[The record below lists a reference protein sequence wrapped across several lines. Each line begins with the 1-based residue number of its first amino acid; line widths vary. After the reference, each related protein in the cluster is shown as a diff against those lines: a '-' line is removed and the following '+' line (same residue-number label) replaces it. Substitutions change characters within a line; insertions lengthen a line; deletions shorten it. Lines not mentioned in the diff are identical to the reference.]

1 MFATD
6 EEIRRTDPRHD
17 QAAPTAA
24 RQYDTPEASAPEAPA
39 TETGITH
46 GDGAVFAPEVAPEAA
61 PEVVARPASTTHRTR
76 GTRRPWKRAGYDVR
90 KHYNVTLQAGFVL
103 ALAIVL
109 ALTYV
114 RVETDDT
121 FEVTLDR
128 QEVVV
133 MEEIAQTEQEVVA
146 PPPPR
151 PAAPME
157 VANNAVI
164 EEEYNF
170 DATLDLTEELDV
182 NTGPPPPPEPPKEEN
197 AREEAE
203 IFVVVEDQPELVGG
217 LAGLQKYITYPE
229 VAQKAGIEGR
239 VFVQF
244 VVDENGDVTNPTVV
258 RGRHP
263 LLDAEALRVIRLA
276 KFEPGRQRGEAVKVQ
291 MAMPIVFRLK
301 N

>member
-6 EEIRRTDPRHD
+6 EGVRRTDTRHEM
-17 QAAPTAA
+17 AAPTAA
-24 RQYDTPEASAPEAPA
+24 RHHDASPEASAPDTPGREA
-39 TETGITH
+39 GITH
-46 GDGAVFAPEVAPEAA
+46 GDGAVASPEMAPQMLA
-61 PEVVARPASTTHRTR
+61 ARPASTTHRTR

-90 KHYNVTLQAGFVL
+90 KQYTLMLQVGFVL
-103 ALAIVL
+103 ALAIIL

-114 RVETDDT
+114 QVETDDT

-128 QEVVV
+128 QEVVA
-133 MEEIAQTEQEVVA
+133 MEEVAQTKQEIVA

-157 VANNAVI
+157 VANNTVI
-164 EEEYNF
+164 EEEYDF
-170 DATLDLTEELDV
+170 DATLDLNEELDV

-197 AREEAE
+197 PREEAE
-203 IFVVVEDQPELVGG
+203 IFVVVEEQPELIGG
-217 LAGLQKYITYPE
+217 LAALQQHITYPE

-244 VVDENGDVTNPTVV
+244 IVDENGDVTNPTVV